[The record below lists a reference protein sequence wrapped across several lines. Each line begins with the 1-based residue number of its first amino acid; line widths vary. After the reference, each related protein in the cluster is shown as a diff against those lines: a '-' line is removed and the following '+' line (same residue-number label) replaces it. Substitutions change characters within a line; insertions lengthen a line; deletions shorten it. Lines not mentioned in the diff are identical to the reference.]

1 MSCGKP
7 QVTVIHVFRLN
18 RILAFDHKDHN
29 FLWMLTFIY
38 SNNVHFPLLL
48 SLFRNLTF
56 PPRNS
61 GHFLLRLLSA
71 LLPFLFPLPSSQP
84 EIILIIVIERF
95 PLTPLNATWTEA
107 SVNVINYLK
116 ITHSPACN
124 KKRKRGDFISK
135 QSEIQF
141 HRSSFTVRHSLFILQ
156 TAKTARLHLLEIIFN
171 IYIFIY
177 IHS

>member
-29 FLWMLTFIY
+29 VLWMLTFIY

-71 LLPFLFPLPSSQP
+71 LLPFLFPLSSSEP

-95 PLTPLNATWTEA
+95 PLAPLNTTWTEA

-116 ITHSPACN
+116 ITHSPACS
-124 KKRKRGDFISK
+124 KKKEKRRLHFETKWNTISPFIV
-135 QSEIQF
+135 
-141 HRSSFTVRHSLFILQ
+141 HRSSFAIHFANRKNRKIAS
-156 TAKTARLHLLEIIFN
+156 AWNN
-171 IYIFIY
+171 I
-177 IHS
+177 